1 VFLVLLCSHARD
13 TQCKRAPQVTTI
25 TLLHDRYLVS
35 LQDKEE
41 RWLGYA
47 ADKKVSLQKET
58 LPMAI
63 QGICRSCLGDVFEGA
78 EEVEGLAD
86 CYHKCWRE
94 IEVREDDREEGEG
107 IKDACTPTTISSCS
121 AVVIHITSLFPRSVL
136 YMVLQK

>member
-1 VFLVLLCSHARD
+1 
-13 TQCKRAPQVTTI
+13 
-25 TLLHDRYLVS
+25 VS